1 MWFCKI
7 IVICYF
13 LRILLS
19 PGIDTSYFSPFFLV
33 RNNKEHFKYEVKVDI
48 KKWINVRDGS
58 ERTPTSHVTRWSITR
73 LIVDV
78 SVYSQQLDDTADVT
92 CGFFMMVLQSCIL
105 VGARKLAIW
114 ICSYQV
120 SRWRQKKREAHAA
133 CEQRTYFF
141 FFIIYLFFSL
151 REGWLFF
158 FIVMINGCGG
168 FTQCLVKKMVI
179 ICVDY

>member
-1 MWFCKI
+1 MNKRERRQRTNTDESRDALEHNASDSRCFCLFAA
-7 IVICYF
+7 VGWHCWRH
-13 LRILLS
+13 LR
-19 PGIDTSYFSPFFLV
+19 
-33 RNNKEHFKYEVKVDI
+33 
-48 KKWINVRDGS
+48 
-58 ERTPTSHVTRWSITR
+58 
-73 LIVDV
+73 
-78 SVYSQQLDDTADVT
+78 
-92 CGFFMMVLQSCIL
+92 FFMMVLQSCIL

-168 FTQCLVKKMVI
+168 FTPCLVKKMVI